1 MSNEQQPF
9 PYERILSEYEQIN
22 EPVQRT
28 FNRVNDIRTDQSLD
42 EAARSAQIA
51 SLLQNEGYTMKY
63 LTQLDEQ
70 VEALRLA
77 VEHEWKKL
85 DGPQIAGLDNLRADL
100 FVLQTN
106 IKQLQFEHPEQQR
119 RFNSR
124 LEGLRNPNQQPL
136 RKLFLRKGRQELK
149 EIEGKLARKT
159 WGPKRRNRFR

>member
-1 MSNEQQPF
+1 MSNEQPF
-9 PYERILSEYEQIN
+9 PYERILWQYEQLN

-28 FNRVNDIRTDQSLD
+28 FNRVNEIRTDQSLD
-42 EAARSAQIA
+42 EAARSTQIA

-85 DGPQIAGLDNLRADL
+85 DEPKIAGLNDLRADL
-100 FVLQTN
+100 FRLQTN

-119 RFNSR
+119 RFNR
-124 LEGLRNPNQQPL
+124 RIEGLHNPNQQPL
-136 RKLFLRKGRQELK
+136 RNLLLRKGRQEK
-149 EIEGKLARKT
+149 KKIEGELARKR
-159 WGPKRRNRFR
+159 WGRKPWKI